1 MGAFNLYADF
11 TAKKDIPIEKSKY
24 GMLELQDA
32 NSVIRNAA
40 QRPDPK
46 MLYKELWYEG
56 EVSCLFADTNSG
68 KSLLAVQIG
77 TEIAKSE
84 KVLYLDLELSD
95 KQFQLRYSDE
105 GVLYE
110 FPQNFYRVAIDR
122 MNIPEG
128 DFEEA
133 IMKDIETMVDKTGAK
148 VLIID
153 NLTWLCTQAE
163 KGSDASV
170 LMRRLLNLKFKYGL
184 SMLCVA
190 HTPKRN
196 MCSPITQNDLAG
208 SKRLINFFDSS
219 FAIGVSA
226 KDEAIRYIKQIKC
239 RYGSF
244 TYDSGNVIVCH
255 IEKINSFT
263 SFAIDGYSSESEH
276 LKQLTEKDTEELAT
290 KVKDMISSG
299 RSYRDTAT
307 TLNISLSKVQRLM
320 KKK

>member
-11 TAKKDIPIEKSKY
+11 AAKKDIPIEKSKY

-32 NSVIRNAA
+32 NSVIRDAA

-110 FPQNFYRVAIDR
+110 FPINFYRVAIDR
-122 MNIPEG
+122 MSIPEG

-163 KGSDASV
+163 KGSDASI

-196 MCSPITQNDLAG
+196 LCSPITQNDLAG

-263 SFAIDGYSSESEH
+263 SFEIDGYSNESEH
-276 LKQLTEKDTEELAT
+276 LKQLTEKDTEELET
-290 KVKDMISSG
+290 KIREMVTSG

-307 TLNISLSKVQRLM
+307 TLGTSLAKVQRTM
-320 KKK
+320 KK

>member
-11 TAKKDIPIEKSKY
+11 AAKKDFPIEKSKY

-32 NSVIRNAA
+32 NSVIRDAA

-110 FPQNFYRVAIDR
+110 FPLNFYRVAIDR
-122 MNIPEG
+122 MSIPEG

-148 VLIID
+148 ILIID

-163 KGSDASV
+163 KGSDASI

-184 SMLCVA
+184 SMLLIS

-196 MCSPITQNDLAG
+196 LCSPITQNDLAG

-263 SFAIDGYSSESEH
+263 SFEIDGYSNESEH
-276 LKQLTEKDTEELAT
+276 LKQLTEKDTEELET
-290 KVKDMISSG
+290 KIREMVTSG

-307 TLNISLSKVQRLM
+307 TLGTSLAKVQRTM
-320 KKK
+320 KK